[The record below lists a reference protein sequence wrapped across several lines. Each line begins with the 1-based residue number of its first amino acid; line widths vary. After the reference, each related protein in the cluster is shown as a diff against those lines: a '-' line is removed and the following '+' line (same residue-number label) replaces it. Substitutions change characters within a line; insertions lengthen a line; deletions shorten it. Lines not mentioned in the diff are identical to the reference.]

1 MKKFLIG
8 VLFYFVFLIFYLLQ
22 TNLFSWFTIA
32 GISPNIFIILILFL
46 GLYTDNKFS
55 IILSLL
61 IGVTLDLVVGKT
73 LGVTAITFCL
83 ITFICRYFDRNFSKD
98 NKLSN
103 LILVVGTTIIYESI
117 TYLVN
122 CLILEIDIEIVP
134 FIRILSIEVLYNVI
148 LTFIFYNLILSLGST
163 VERQFKERNILT
175 RYF

>member
-22 TNLFSWFTIA
+22 TNFFSWFTIA

-46 GLYTDNKFS
+46 GLYTDNKFATILS
-55 IILSLL
+55 II

-83 ITFICRYFDRNFSKD
+83 ITFICRYFDKNFSKD
-98 NKLSN
+98 NQLSN
-103 LILVVGTTIIYESI
+103 VILIIGLTIVCESI
-117 TYLVN
+117 SYFLN
-122 CLILEIDIEIVP
+122 CLILETSIEIVS
-134 FIRILSIEVLYNVI
+134 FIRILTIEVFYNAI
-148 LTFIFYNLILSLGST
+148 LTFIFYNTILRLGGT
-163 VERQFKERNILT
+163 IERQFKERNILT